1 MNRKA
6 RTRRSK
12 IPMSVRNGEAGLIL
26 LAGTD
31 PSERRTQPPP
41 AEVSQAES
49 SPPPV
54 GLRPQ
59 APALAFP
66 TTAPRPSGD
75 AEVRAADTTPTLQTA
90 DETPPDAVHPDDV
103 SVPPIGLDGDFFGSD
118 LALADASFEIDPRDP
133 RILKLTPLMAQRRAR
148 FAKYVTVAVGFAA
161 ILCAVAAVKITIA
174 RGTETTSRGA
184 ANRTSVAAPSP
195 VAAQEPVA
203 APVEKPA
210 VAEETAPRPDPGAAV
225 VAPNEA
231 PSRGQATAA
240 QAAPEPAQA
249 AVAPAQAEAPS
260 ASAAAVPSTAETPTG
275 PTLPADVAD
284 LDPKALAKEAGKAK
298 AKARGAL
305 EWGKMG
311 DAIEAGERSVAI
323 DPTDSEAWLIL
334 GVAYQQKGDSKN
346 AVRSFKACLDQGK
359 RGPRNECALM
369 MR

>member
-12 IPMSVRNGEAGLIL
+12 IPMSVRNGEGGLIL

-31 PSERRTQPPP
+31 PTERRTQPPP
-41 AEVSQAES
+41 ADVSRAET
-49 SPPPV
+49 SPPPSV
-54 GLRPQ
+54 GPRPQ
-59 APALAFP
+59 APALTFP
-66 TTAPRPSGD
+66 TAAPRPSGD
-75 AEVRAADTTPTLQTA
+75 AEVRAADTAPTLQTS
-90 DETPPDAVHPDDV
+90 DETQPDAVHPDDV

-118 LALADASFEIDPRDP
+118 LALSDASFEIDPRDP
-133 RILKLTPLMAQRRAR
+133 RVLKLTPLMAQRRAR

-161 ILCAVAAVKITIA
+161 ILCAAAAVKITIA
-174 RGTETTSRGA
+174 RGTEVTSRGA
-184 ANRTSVAAPSP
+184 ANRTSVAAPP
-195 VAAQEPVA
+195 AVAAQEPVA
-203 APVEKPA
+203 APVERVA
-210 VAEETAPRPDPGAAV
+210 VAEETAQRPDPGAAAV
-225 VAPNEA
+225 GA
-231 PSRGQATAA
+231 PSEAARGQAAA
-240 QAAPEPAQA
+240 EPAQA
-249 AVAPAQAEAPS
+249 AVAPAQPEAP
-260 ASAAAVPSTAETPTG
+260 AAAVPSPSEAPA
-275 PTLPADVAD
+275 PPADVAD

-305 EWGKMG
+305 EWGKTG

-369 MR
+369 MH